1 MRGKLLHA
9 ALAAVTVLCA
19 ALCAVFAYALRTS
32 PAFERGEDYTFYMGA
47 SSSSLSVS
55 SENPA
60 LDKLL
65 LHGVAGEST
74 RYFGDRYE
82 DLKEKYRAELL
93 FTEEACGV
101 VNYYM
106 YSPLLGNCVFL
117 NGYAVNFH
125 VAVGAEQTAAGTP
138 LVFGGY

>member
-1 MRGKLLHA
+1 MIINVHFLKMQKQKNEL
-9 ALAAVTVLCA
+9 
-19 ALCAVFAYALRTS
+19 
-32 PAFERGEDYTFYMGA
+32 
-47 SSSSLSVS
+47 
-55 SENPA
+55 
-60 LDKLL
+60 
-65 LHGVAGEST
+65 
-74 RYFGDRYE
+74 

-93 FTEEACGV
+93 FTEESCGV

-117 NGYAVNFH
+117 NGYAVNLH